1 MDLDL
6 SDLGLEI
13 SKPNASLLNASIL
26 FYGDVG
32 CGKTTLAASAA
43 EIPELSPVLV
53 VDLENSSA
61 SLAQQYGDS
70 PDLDVVQVRDWKKA
84 EKLIT
89 HLCTTPHKYKTVII
103 DPINALGH
111 FLQQHMR
118 QLVEYKRKLMHM
130 DAAGKLTPQ
139 QERQLKQ
146 LASVKTQEATNNSL
160 GEATTSLADYG
171 MLGAKMTDVIYDLN
185 SAPFLAIFVTHQNVE
200 ENEAGRSLSLRPDAP
215 GNTTKERLAEKPHL
229 VGLVRRRMTK
239 DEDGKTSIGI
249 TVQFE
254 SSKVNGLPVKAK
266 RRLTVPPIVEN
277 PTMSK
282 LWDYIN
288 NGEGN

>member
-61 SLAQQYGDS
+61 SLADRYGDS

-84 EKLIT
+84 EKLIEA
-89 HLCTTPHKYKTVII
+89 LCTKPHKYKTVII
-103 DPINALGH
+103 DPVNALGH

-118 QLVEYKRKLMHM
+118 RLVEYKRKLTHM
-130 DAAGKLTPQ
+130 EAAGTLSAQ
-139 QERQLKQ
+139 QDRQLKQ
-146 LASVKTQEATNNSL
+146 MTSIKTQEATNNSL

-200 ENEAGRSLSLRPDAP
+200 ENEVGRSLSLRPDAP
-215 GNTTKERLAEKPHL
+215 GTITKERLAEKPHL
-229 VGLVRRRMTK
+229 VGLVRRRMIK
-239 DEDGKTSIGI
+239 GEDGKATIGI

-254 SSKVNGLPVKAK
+254 ASKVNGLPIKAK
-266 RRLTVPPIVEN
+266 RRLPVPPIVED
-277 PTMSK
+277 PTMTK
-282 LWDYIN
+282 LWNYIN
-288 NGEGN
+288 NGESN